1 MNLGKSVRWVAALTA
16 ICWSPAAHSGVLDC
30 RPASKSD
37 YIDPLNREGWSA
49 TICHLPQPGLALVI
63 VTDPSL
69 SWPVLLTPTQTVS
82 FENDIL
88 GNGLGLQGLPYFN
101 PEQDQVVHFTEP
113 ERLFISVTISDP
125 ATLSPSR
132 VWLRVDVLTGNI
144 AKASK
149 SQAVPVLNSQHAALT
164 PFLKRLV

>member
-1 MNLGKSVRWVAALTA
+1 M
-16 ICWSPAAHSGVLDC
+16 
-30 RPASKSD
+30 
-37 YIDPLNREGWSA
+37 
-49 TICHLPQPGLALVI
+49 
-63 VTDPSL
+63 
-69 SWPVLLTPTQTVS
+69 TPTQTVS